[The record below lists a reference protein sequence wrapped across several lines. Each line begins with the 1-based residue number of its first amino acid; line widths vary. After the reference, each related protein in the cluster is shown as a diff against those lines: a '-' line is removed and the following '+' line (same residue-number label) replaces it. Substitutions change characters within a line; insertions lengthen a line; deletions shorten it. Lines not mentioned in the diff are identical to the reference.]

1 MVHERH
7 LLRECTISTSVMNH
21 CRSRLPANSAAL
33 VTAVFLDGD
42 PETGHINGP
51 VDRIKRYRAR
61 LFPLAEVFSISRAFD
76 VYQSCLSF
84 DSSLIVVRGTYVRRL
99 TRCMLVW
106 APWQFPSPRTTMTFT
121 NNSTFMPHRPSRGA
135 ISRVALLAAYSRAA
149 IEKLVDPEVKQN
161 YQNQLVECLPD
172 GTVSDINGHWEKI
185 SKALLKVGTSV
196 CGTTQP
202 TSFKHWISDRT
213 VSLLET
219 RRQIPPG
226 RHHNSTRRIIRR
238 QVKLS
243 VRADREAW
251 WTRKAQEMEDAKNA
265 GNVRRLFHLI
275 RSTGPRKPLVSETI
289 RDQNGSLIC
298 NKAERL
304 DRWAQYF
311 EQQFSWPPATSN
323 QETWPSTES
332 WTVNMESPSVSEV
345 SECISLLK
353 RHRLLLRIFIYAY
366 ETRRTSWLYGSE
378 ASVSTLMLLSLMM
391 MLIVV
396 TEVMNMPVGSLAA
409 AVEQARSLKRK
420 EIERGH
426 SIFKEYVTKLKVR
439 REEERIAAE
448 QAERERQLKA
458 EEAEEPSESQV
469 TPPSQ
474 TPPEP
479 HSEQSVEVPLEPQ
492 SSESSKSSEFEAPA
506 TEDHVERDVPLEH
519 EDETHQEEGHQ
530 SENTEG
536 YHNDESSPPPP
547 KPEPVTE
554 PPKPIDYGPEEA
566 FYMLKDLPECLEY
579 MDPQYTYRF
588 CAFKDIH
595 QRDKGS
601 TSDGTLLGKWS
612 GWATEQEDAPA
623 EQKYSLMKFT
633 DGWGCWNGPAR
644 SVKVH
649 VHCSDENK
657 ITDVKE
663 PSRCEYEMQLY
674 TPAACYQDPE
684 VLLERLQEEL

>member
-1 MVHERH
+1 MFFVHVLFLIIPVFGALE
-7 LLRECTISTSVMNH
+7 
-21 CRSRLPANSAAL
+21 LPRGVSLPRASFYQ
-33 VTAVFLDGD
+33 VGQPFKCLDGS
-42 PETGHINGP
+42 G
-51 VDRIKRYRAR
+51 VVAW
-61 LFPLAEVFSISRAFD
+61 
-76 VYQSCLSF
+76 YQVNDDYCDCL
-84 DSSLIVVRGTYVRRL
+84 
-99 TRCMLVW
+99 
-106 APWQFPSPRTTMTFT
+106 
-121 NNSTFMPHRPSRGA
+121 
-135 ISRVALLAAYSRAA
+135 
-149 IEKLVDPEVKQN
+149 
-161 YQNQLVECLPD
+161 D
-172 GTVSDINGHWEKI
+172 GSDEP
-185 SKALLKVGTSV
+185 GTSACV
-196 CGTTQP
+196 NGQFFCQDTQY
-202 TSFKHWISDRT
+202 KV
-213 VSLLET
+213 VSLRSSFVNDGVCDCCDGSDEYA
-219 RRQIPPG
+219 G
-226 RHHNSTRRIIRR
+226 RVTCEST
-238 QVKLS
+238 
-243 VRADREAW
+243 
-251 WTRKAQEMEDAKNA
+251 
-265 GNVRRLFHLI
+265 
-275 RSTGPRKPLVSETI
+275 
-289 RDQNGSLIC
+289 C
-298 NKAERL
+298 
-304 DRWAQYF
+304 
-311 EQQFSWPPATSN
+311 
-323 QETWPSTES
+323 
-332 WTVNMESPSVSEV
+332 
-345 SECISLLK
+345 
-353 RHRLLLRIFIYAY
+353 
-366 ETRRTSWLYGSE
+366 
-378 ASVSTLMLLSLMM
+378 
-391 MLIVV
+391 
-396 TEVMNMPVGSLAA
+396 GSLAA